1 MTSDKSKKKSNEK
14 DTVTWERMDDD
25 LNRSL
30 CNCTFAKTV
39 LMLLVILYHSCVFW
53 TGTWW
58 DTDPA
63 FDSAGLKM
71 IALWLN
77 SFHIYGFTLISG
89 YLFAYKVLKG
99 GYNVFGPFIKNKVLR
114 LIVPYV
120 FVAIIWLIPVSVALF
135 HISWEKIVSA
145 YFLCTFP
152 EQLWFL
158 WMLFGVF
165 VIAWPLR
172 WVFLNRPKVGYLIA
186 VVLYGIGIIGKKMLP
201 NVFCFWTA
209 CQYVMFFFIGMR
221 VRVKEEK
228 GEKMITKI
236 IPCYCWIAIDAM
248 AFAGMMLFGQ
258 HIGIVWKA
266 LSICL
271 NFVLHV
277 VGAIMAW
284 TTLQA
289 IAKKIQWESCGFFK
303 TLSFYS
309 MPMYL
314 FHQQL
319 IYFSII
325 LLNGKVNPWINAG
338 ANFFIAIV
346 GSLSISA
353 VLMKWK
359 TTRMLIGEK

>member
-99 GYNVFGPFIKNKVLR
+99 GYNV
-114 LIVPYV
+114 
-120 FVAIIWLIPVSVALF
+120 
-135 HISWEKIVSA
+135 SWEKIVNA

-186 VVLYGIGIIGKKMLP
+186 VVL
-201 NVFCFWTA
+201 
-209 CQYVMFFFIGMR
+209 
-221 VRVKEEK
+221 
-228 GEKMITKI
+228 
-236 IPCYCWIAIDAM
+236 
-248 AFAGMMLFGQ
+248 
-258 HIGIVWKA
+258 
-266 LSICL
+266 
-271 NFVLHV
+271 
-277 VGAIMAW
+277 
-284 TTLQA
+284 
-289 IAKKIQWESCGFFK
+289 
-303 TLSFYS
+303 
-309 MPMYL
+309 
-314 FHQQL
+314 
-319 IYFSII
+319 
-325 LLNGKVNPWINAG
+325 
-338 ANFFIAIV
+338 
-346 GSLSISA
+346 
-353 VLMKWK
+353 
-359 TTRMLIGEK
+359 